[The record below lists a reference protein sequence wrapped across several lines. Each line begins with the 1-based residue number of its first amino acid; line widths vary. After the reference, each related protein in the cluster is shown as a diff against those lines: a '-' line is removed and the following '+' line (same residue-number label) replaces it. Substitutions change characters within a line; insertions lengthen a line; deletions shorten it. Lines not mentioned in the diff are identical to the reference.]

1 MHISTLLRG
10 CMVASITAVSSFSF
24 AQKVVTTEKTGQL
37 ETLITE
43 AEREK
48 TPSLRVV
55 GPINGEDIQV
65 IRTMCGRDY
74 SGYESEGTT
83 RTLDLSEALI
93 KQEAGKNYLNEQL
106 GFYNRF
112 YAPSADN
119 EIGVKMFYRCEPL
132 REIILPKTTTV
143 IAGQAFDN
151 CTSLTKCTFFA
162 GLTTIRQYAFRN
174 TKLTN
179 VELPSTLTAME
190 NKVFDGCKELTTVMF
205 TSKAVPTLPDELFS
219 NCPKLKTVIV
229 PQESLEAYKAALKLP
244 EGVTIE
250 GRAGITA
257 VRSAA
262 ASAAVVEVAR
272 FDLEGRR
279 LAQPQKGVNIVH
291 YSNGTTA
298 KVVVR

>member
-1 MHISTLLRG
+1 M
-10 CMVASITAVSSFSF
+10 
-24 AQKVVTTEKTGQL
+24 
-37 ETLITE
+37 
-43 AEREK
+43 
-48 TPSLRVV
+48 
-55 GPINGEDIQV
+55 
-65 IRTMCGRDY
+65 
-74 SGYESEGTT
+74 
-83 RTLDLSEALI
+83 
-93 KQEAGKNYLNEQL
+93 
-106 GFYNRF
+106 
-112 YAPSADN
+112 
-119 EIGVKMFYRCEPL
+119 
-132 REIILPKTTTV
+132 
-143 IAGQAFDN
+143 IAGHAFDN
-151 CTSLTKCTFFA
+151 CTSLAKCTFSP

-174 TKLTN
+174 TKLAE
-179 VELPSTLTAME
+179 VVLPSTLTAME

-250 GRAGITA
+250 GREGITA

-272 FDLEGRR
+272 FDLQGRR
-279 LAQPQKGVNIVH
+279 LAQPQKGVNIVR

>member
-1 MHISTLLRG
+1 MQVSTLLRG
-10 CMVASITAVSSFSF
+10 CMVATLTAVSTLSF

-37 ETLITE
+37 ETLIKE
-43 AEREK
+43 SEREN
-48 TPSLRVV
+48 TPSLKVV
-55 GPINGEDIQV
+55 GPINGEDIKI

-74 SGYESEGTT
+74 SGYESEGMTH
-83 RTLDLSEALI
+83 TLDLSEAQI
-93 KQEAGKNYLNEQL
+93 KQEPGKNYFNEHV

-132 REIILPKTTTV
+132 REIVLPQTTTV
-143 IAGQAFDN
+143 IAGQAFDQ
-151 CTSLTKCTFFA
+151 CTSLAKCTFSP

-205 TSKAVPTLPDELFS
+205 TGKNVPTLPDELFP
-219 NCPKLKTVIV
+219 NCPKLKTIIV
-229 PQESLEAYKAALKLP
+229 PKESLAAYTAALKLP

-250 GRAGITA
+250 GREGITA
-257 VRSAA
+257 VRSV
-262 ASAAVVEVAR
+262 ASAAPAGAPR
-272 FDLEGRR
+272 
-279 LAQPQKGVNIVH
+279 
-291 YSNGTTA
+291 
-298 KVVVR
+298 

>member
-1 MHISTLLRG
+1 
-10 CMVASITAVSSFSF
+10 MVASLTAVSSFSF

-37 ETLITE
+37 ETLISE

-74 SGYESEGTT
+74 NGYESEGTT

-93 KQEAGKNYLNEQL
+93 KQEAGKNYLNESD
-106 GFYNRF
+106 FFNRF

-119 EIGVKMFYRCEPL
+119 EIGIKMFYRCEPL

-219 NCPKLKTVIV
+219 NCPKLKTIIV
-229 PQESLEAYKAALKLP
+229 PEESLEAYKAALKLP

-250 GRAGITA
+250 GRAGIAA
-257 VRSAA
+257 VRSAT

-272 FDLEGRR
+272 FDLQGRR
-279 LAQPQKGVNIVH
+279 LAQPQKGVNIVR

>member
-10 CMVASITAVSSFSF
+10 CMVASLTAVSSFSF

-37 ETLITE
+37 ETLISE

-93 KQEAGKNYLNEQL
+93 KQEAGKNYLNESD
-106 GFYNRF
+106 FFNRF

-119 EIGVKMFYRCEPL
+119 EIGIKMFYRCEPL

-151 CTSLTKCTFFA
+151 CTSLTKCTFSA

-190 NKVFDGCKELTTVMF
+190 AKVFDGCKELTTVMF
-205 TSKAVPTLPDELFS
+205 TSKAAPSMPGELFP
-219 NCPKLKTVIV
+219 NCPKLKTIIV
-229 PQESLEAYKAALKLP
+229 PKESLAAYTAALKLP

-250 GRAGITA
+250 GREGITA
-257 VRSAA
+257 VRSV
-262 ASAAVVEVAR
+262 ASAAPVEVAR
-272 FDLEGRR
+272 FDLQGRR
-279 LAQPQKGVNIVH
+279 LAQPQKGVNIVR

>member
-1 MHISTLLRG
+1 
-10 CMVASITAVSSFSF
+10 MVASLTAVSSFSF

-37 ETLITE
+37 ETLISE

-93 KQEAGKNYLNEQL
+93 KQEAGKNYLNESD
-106 GFYNRF
+106 FFNRF

-119 EIGVKMFYRCEPL
+119 EIGIKMFYRCEPL

-151 CTSLTKCTFFA
+151 CTSLTKCTFSA

-190 NKVFDGCKELTTVMF
+190 AKVFDGCKELTTVMF
-205 TSKAVPTLPDELFS
+205 TSKAAPSMPGELFP
-219 NCPKLKTVIV
+219 NCPKLKTIIV
-229 PQESLEAYKAALKLP
+229 PKESLAAYTAALKLP

-250 GRAGITA
+250 GREGITA
-257 VRSAA
+257 VRSV
-262 ASAAVVEVAR
+262 ASAAPVEVAR
-272 FDLEGRR
+272 FDLQGRR
-279 LAQPQKGVNIVH
+279 LAQPQKGVNIVR

>member
-10 CMVASITAVSSFSF
+10 CMVASLTAVSSFSF

-37 ETLITE
+37 ETLISE

-119 EIGVKMFYRCEPL
+119 EIGIKMFYRCEPL

-143 IAGQAFDN
+143 IAGQAFDQ
-151 CTSLTKCTFFA
+151 CTSLTKCTFST

-219 NCPKLKTVIV
+219 NCPKLKTIIV

-250 GRAGITA
+250 GREGITA

-272 FDLEGRR
+272 FDLQGRR
-279 LAQPQKGVNIVH
+279 LAQPQKGVNIVR

>member
-10 CMVASITAVSSFSF
+10 CMVASLTAVSSFSF

-37 ETLITE
+37 ETLIKE
-43 AEREK
+43 SEREN
-48 TPSLRVV
+48 TPSLKVV
-55 GPINGEDIQV
+55 GPINGEDIKI
-65 IRTMCGRDY
+65 IRTMCGRDFN
-74 SGYESEGTT
+74 GYESEGMT

-119 EIGVKMFYRCEPL
+119 EIGIKMFYRCEPL

-190 NKVFDGCKELTTVMF
+190 NKVFDGCKELTTVKF
-205 TSKAVPTLPDELFS
+205 TSKAVPTLPDEIFS

-229 PQESLEAYKAALKLP
+229 PEESLEAYKAALKLP

-250 GRAGITA
+250 GREGITS

-262 ASAAVVEVAR
+262 SAFPVEVAR
-272 FDLEGRR
+272 FDLQGRR
-279 LAQPQKGVNIVH
+279 LAQPQKGVNIVR

>member
-1 MHISTLLRG
+1 MQVSTLLRG
-10 CMVASITAVSSFSF
+10 CMVATLTAVSTLSF

-37 ETLITE
+37 ETLIKE
-43 AEREK
+43 SEREN
-48 TPSLRVV
+48 TPSLKVV

-65 IRTMCGRDY
+65 IRTMCGRDF
-74 SGYESEGTT
+74 SGSESEGTT

-143 IAGQAFDN
+143 IAGYAFDN
-151 CTSLTKCTFFA
+151 CTSLAKCTFSA

-179 VELPSTLTAME
+179 VELPSTLTEME

-205 TSKAVPTLPDELFS
+205 TGKNVPTLPGELFP

-229 PQESLEAYKAALKLP
+229 PKESLEAYTAALKLP

-250 GRAGITA
+250 GREGITA
-257 VRSAA
+257 VRSLTTADA
-262 ASAAVVEVAR
+262 VEVAR
-272 FDLEGRR
+272 FDLQGRR
-279 LAQPQKGVNIVH
+279 LTQPQKGVNLVR

>member
-1 MHISTLLRG
+1 MQVSTLLRG
-10 CMVASITAVSSFSF
+10 CMVATLTAVSTLSF

-37 ETLITE
+37 ETLIKE
-43 AEREK
+43 SEREN
-48 TPSLRVV
+48 TPSLKVV

-65 IRTMCGRDY
+65 IRTMCGRDF
-74 SGYESEGTT
+74 SGYESEGMTH
-83 RTLDLSEALI
+83 TLDLSEALI
-93 KQEAGKNYLNEQL
+93 KQEAGKNYFNEDQ
-106 GFYNRF
+106 GFFNRF
-112 YAPSADN
+112 YSPSADN

-151 CTSLTKCTFFA
+151 CTSLTKCTFSA

-190 NKVFDGCKELTTVMF
+190 AKVFDGCKELTTVTF
-205 TSKAVPTLPDELFS
+205 TSKAAPSMPGELFP
-219 NCPKLKTVIV
+219 NCPKLKTIIV
-229 PQESLEAYKAALKLP
+229 PKESLAAYTAALKLP

-250 GRAGITA
+250 GREGITA

-262 ASAAVVEVAR
+262 SAAPVEVAR
-272 FDLEGRR
+272 FDLQGRR
-279 LAQPQKGVNIVH
+279 LTQPQKGVNLVR

>member
-1 MHISTLLRG
+1 MQVSTLLRG
-10 CMVASITAVSSFSF
+10 CMVATLTTVSTLSF

-119 EIGVKMFYRCEPL
+119 EIGIKMFYRCEPL

-179 VELPSTLTAME
+179 MELPSTLTAME

-205 TSKAVPTLPDELFS
+205 TGKNVPTLPDELFP
-219 NCPKLKTVIV
+219 NCPKLKTIIV
-229 PQESLEAYKAALKLP
+229 PQESLAAYTAALKLP

-250 GRAGITA
+250 GREGITA

-262 ASAAVVEVAR
+262 SAAPVEVAR
-272 FDLEGRR
+272 FDLQGRH
-279 LAQPQKGVNIVH
+279 LTQPQKGVNLVR

>member
-10 CMVASITAVSSFSF
+10 CMVASLTAVSSFSF

-37 ETLITE
+37 ETLISE

-93 KQEAGKNYLNEQL
+93 KQEAGKNYLNESD
-106 GFYNRF
+106 FFNRF

-119 EIGVKMFYRCEPL
+119 EIGIKMFYRCEPL

-151 CTSLTKCTFFA
+151 CTSLTKCTFSA

-179 VELPSTLTAME
+179 VELPSTLTEME
-190 NKVFDGCKELTTVMF
+190 AKVFDGCKELTTVTF
-205 TSKAVPTLPDELFS
+205 TSKAAPSMPGELFP
-219 NCPKLKTVIV
+219 NCPKLKTIIV
-229 PQESLEAYKAALKLP
+229 PKESLAAYTAALKLP

-250 GRAGITA
+250 GREGITA

-262 ASAAVVEVAR
+262 ASATVVEVAR
-272 FDLEGRR
+272 FDLQGRR
-279 LAQPQKGVNIVH
+279 LAQPQKGVNVVR

>member
-1 MHISTLLRG
+1 
-10 CMVASITAVSSFSF
+10 MVASLTAVSSFSF

-37 ETLITE
+37 ETLISE

-93 KQEAGKNYLNEQL
+93 KQEAGKNYLNESD
-106 GFYNRF
+106 FFNRF

-119 EIGVKMFYRCEPL
+119 EIGIKMFYRCEPL

-151 CTSLTKCTFFA
+151 CTSLTKCTFSA

-190 NKVFDGCKELTTVMF
+190 AKVFDGCKELTTVMF
-205 TSKAVPTLPDELFS
+205 TSKAAPSMPGELFP
-219 NCPKLKTVIV
+219 NCPKLKTIIV
-229 PQESLEAYKAALKLP
+229 PKESLAAYTAALKLP

-250 GRAGITA
+250 GREGITA
-257 VRSAA
+257 VRSV
-262 ASAAVVEVAR
+262 ASAAPVEVAR
-272 FDLEGRR
+272 FDLQGRR
-279 LAQPQKGVNIVH
+279 LAQPQKGVNLVR

>member
-1 MHISTLLRG
+1 
-10 CMVASITAVSSFSF
+10 
-24 AQKVVTTEKTGQL
+24 
-37 ETLITE
+37 
-43 AEREK
+43 
-48 TPSLRVV
+48 
-55 GPINGEDIQV
+55 
-65 IRTMCGRDY
+65 
-74 SGYESEGTT
+74 
-83 RTLDLSEALI
+83 
-93 KQEAGKNYLNEQL
+93 L

-119 EIGVKMFYRCEPL
+119 EIGIKMFYRCEPL

-151 CTSLTKCTFFA
+151 CTSLTKCTFSA

-190 NKVFDGCKELTTVMF
+190 AKVFDGCKELTTVTF
-205 TSKAVPTLPDELFS
+205 TSKAAPSMPGELFP
-219 NCPKLKTVIV
+219 NCPKLKTIIV
-229 PQESLEAYKAALKLP
+229 PQESLAAYTAALKLP

-250 GRAGITA
+250 GRAGIAA

-272 FDLEGRR
+272 FDFQGRR
-279 LAQPQKGVNIVH
+279 LAQPQKGVNIVR
-291 YSNGTTA
+291 YTNGTTA

>member
-1 MHISTLLRG
+1 
-10 CMVASITAVSSFSF
+10 
-24 AQKVVTTEKTGQL
+24 
-37 ETLITE
+37 
-43 AEREK
+43 
-48 TPSLRVV
+48 V

-74 SGYESEGTT
+74 SGSESEGTT

-119 EIGVKMFYRCEPL
+119 EIGIKMFYRCEPL

-151 CTSLTKCTFFA
+151 CTSLTKCTFSA

-190 NKVFDGCKELTTVMF
+190 AKVFDGCKELTTVTF
-205 TSKAVPTLPDELFS
+205 TSKAAPSMPGELFP
-219 NCPKLKTVIV
+219 NCPKLKTIIV
-229 PQESLEAYKAALKLP
+229 PQESLAAYTAALKLP

-250 GRAGITA
+250 GREGITA

-262 ASAAVVEVAR
+262 SAAPVEVAR
-272 FDLEGRR
+272 FDLQGRR
-279 LAQPQKGVNIVH
+279 LTQPQKGVNLVR

>member
-1 MHISTLLRG
+1 
-10 CMVASITAVSSFSF
+10 MVATLTAVSTLSF

-37 ETLITE
+37 ETLISE

-93 KQEAGKNYLNEQL
+93 KQEAGKNYLNESD
-106 GFYNRF
+106 FFNRF

-119 EIGVKMFYRCEPL
+119 EIGIKMFYRCEPL

-151 CTSLTKCTFFA
+151 CTSLTKCTFSA

-190 NKVFDGCKELTTVMF
+190 AKVFDGCKELTTVTF
-205 TSKAVPTLPDELFS
+205 TSKAAPSMPGELFP
-219 NCPKLKTVIV
+219 NCPKLKTIIV
-229 PQESLEAYKAALKLP
+229 PQESLAAYTAALKLP

-250 GRAGITA
+250 GREGITA

-262 ASAAVVEVAR
+262 SAAPVEVAR
-272 FDLEGRR
+272 FDLQGRR
-279 LAQPQKGVNIVH
+279 LTQPQKGVNIVR

>member
-1 MHISTLLRG
+1 
-10 CMVASITAVSSFSF
+10 MVASLTAVSSFSF

-37 ETLITE
+37 ETLIKE
-43 AEREK
+43 SEREN
-48 TPSLRVV
+48 TPSLKVV
-55 GPINGEDIQV
+55 GPINGEDIKI
-65 IRTMCGRDY
+65 IRTMCGRDFN
-74 SGYESEGTT
+74 GYESEGMT

-119 EIGVKMFYRCEPL
+119 EIGIKMFYRCEPL

-190 NKVFDGCKELTTVMF
+190 NKVFDGCKELTTVKF

-229 PQESLEAYKAALKLP
+229 PEESLEAYKAALKLP

-250 GRAGITA
+250 GREGITS

-262 ASAAVVEVAR
+262 SAFPVEVAR
-272 FDLEGRR
+272 FDLQGRR
-279 LAQPQKGVNIVH
+279 LAQPQKGVNIVR

>member
-74 SGYESEGTT
+74 GGYESEGTT

-106 GFYNRF
+106 GFY
-112 YAPSADN
+112 
-119 EIGVKMFYRCEPL
+119 IGIKMFYRCEPL

-272 FDLEGRR
+272 FDLQGRR
-279 LAQPQKGVNIVH
+279 LAQPQKGVNIVR

>member
-1 MHISTLLRG
+1 
-10 CMVASITAVSSFSF
+10 MVATLTAVSTLSF

-37 ETLITE
+37 ETLIKE
-43 AEREK
+43 SEREN
-48 TPSLRVV
+48 TPSLKVV

-74 SGYESEGTT
+74 NGYESEGTT

-93 KQEAGKNYLNEQL
+93 KQEAGKNYLNESD
-106 GFYNRF
+106 FFNRF

-119 EIGVKMFYRCEPL
+119 EIGIKMFYRCEPL

-151 CTSLTKCTFFA
+151 CTSLTKCTFSA

-174 TKLTN
+174 TKLAE

-229 PQESLEAYKAALKLP
+229 PEESLEAYKAALKLP

-272 FDLEGRR
+272 FDLQGRR
-279 LAQPQKGVNIVH
+279 LAQPQKGVNIVR

>member
-1 MHISTLLRG
+1 
-10 CMVASITAVSSFSF
+10 MVATLTAVSTLSF

-37 ETLITE
+37 ETLIKE
-43 AEREK
+43 SEREN
-48 TPSLRVV
+48 TPSLKVV

-74 SGYESEGTT
+74 NGYESEGTT

-93 KQEAGKNYLNEQL
+93 KQEAGKNYLNESD
-106 GFYNRF
+106 FFNRF

-119 EIGVKMFYRCEPL
+119 EIGIKMFYRCEPL

-151 CTSLTKCTFFA
+151 CTSLTKCTFSA

-174 TKLTN
+174 TKLAE

-205 TSKAVPTLPDELFS
+205 TSKAVPTLPDEIFS

-229 PQESLEAYKAALKLP
+229 PEESLEAYKAALKLP

-272 FDLEGRR
+272 FDLQGRR
-279 LAQPQKGVNIVH
+279 LAQPQKGVNIVR

>member
-1 MHISTLLRG
+1 
-10 CMVASITAVSSFSF
+10 MVATLTAVSTLSF

-37 ETLITE
+37 ETLIKE
-43 AEREK
+43 SEREN
-48 TPSLRVV
+48 TPSLKVV

-65 IRTMCGRDY
+65 IRTMCGRDF
-74 SGYESEGTT
+74 SGSESEGTT
-83 RTLDLSEALI
+83 RTLDLSEAQI
-93 KQEAGKNYLNEQL
+93 KQEAGKNYFNEHV
-106 GFYNRF
+106 GFFNRF
-112 YAPSADN
+112 FGPSADN

-151 CTSLTKCTFFA
+151 CTSLTKCTFSA
-162 GLTTIRQYAFRN
+162 GLTTIRQYAFHN

-179 VELPSTLTAME
+179 VELPSKLNAME
-190 NKVFDGCKELTTVMF
+190 AKVFDGCKELTTVMF
-205 TSKAVPTLPDELFS
+205 TGKNVPTLPDELFP
-219 NCPKLKTVIV
+219 NCPKLKTIIV

-272 FDLEGRR
+272 FDLQGRR
-279 LAQPQKGVNIVH
+279 LAQPQKGVNIVR

>member
-10 CMVASITAVSSFSF
+10 CMVASLTAVSSFSF

-37 ETLITE
+37 ETLISE

-74 SGYESEGTT
+74 NGYESEGTT

-93 KQEAGKNYLNEQL
+93 KQEAGKNYLNESD
-106 GFYNRF
+106 FFNRF

-119 EIGVKMFYRCEPL
+119 EIGIKMFYRCEPL

-219 NCPKLKTVIV
+219 NCPKLKTIIV
-229 PQESLEAYKAALKLP
+229 PEESLEAYKAALKLP

-250 GRAGITA
+250 GRAGIAA
-257 VRSAA
+257 VRSAT

-272 FDLEGRR
+272 FDLQGRR
-279 LAQPQKGVNIVH
+279 LAQPQKGVNIVR

>member
-1 MHISTLLRG
+1 MHSSTLLRG
-10 CMVASITAVSSFSF
+10 CMVASLTAVSSFSF

-65 IRTMCGRDY
+65 IRTMCGRDF
-74 SGYESEGTT
+74 SGSESEGTT

-119 EIGVKMFYRCEPL
+119 EIGIKMFYRCEPL

-151 CTSLTKCTFFA
+151 CTSLMKCTLFA

-190 NKVFDGCKELTTVMF
+190 NKVFDGCKELTTVVF
-205 TSKAVPTLPDELFS
+205 TGKNVPTLPDELFP

-229 PQESLEAYKAALKLP
+229 PEESLEAYKAALKLP

-250 GRAGITA
+250 GRAGIAA

-272 FDLEGRR
+272 FDLQGRR
-279 LAQPQKGVNIVH
+279 LAQPQKGVNIVR

>member
-1 MHISTLLRG
+1 
-10 CMVASITAVSSFSF
+10 MVASLTAISSFSF

-37 ETLITE
+37 ETLIKE
-43 AEREK
+43 SEREN
-48 TPSLRVV
+48 TPSLKVV
-55 GPINGEDIQV
+55 GPINGEDIKI
-65 IRTMCGRDY
+65 IRIMCGRDF
-74 SGYESEGTT
+74 SGSESEGTT
-83 RTLDLSEALI
+83 RTLDLSEAQI
-93 KQEAGKNYLNEQL
+93 KQEAGKNYFNEHV
-106 GFYNRF
+106 GFFNRF
-112 YAPSADN
+112 YSPSADN

-143 IAGQAFDN
+143 IAGYAFDN
-151 CTSLTKCTFFA
+151 CTSLAKCTFFA

-205 TSKAVPTLPDELFS
+205 TGKNVPTLPDELFP

-229 PQESLEAYKAALKLP
+229 PEESLEAYKAALKLP

-250 GRAGITA
+250 GREGITA
-257 VRSAA
+257 VRSLTTADA
-262 ASAAVVEVAR
+262 VEVAR
-272 FDLEGRR
+272 FDLQGRR
-279 LAQPQKGVNIVH
+279 LTQPQKGVNLVR

>member
-1 MHISTLLRG
+1 MQVSTLLRG
-10 CMVASITAVSSFSF
+10 CMVATLTAVSTLSF

-37 ETLITE
+37 ETLIKE
-43 AEREK
+43 SEREN
-48 TPSLRVV
+48 TPSLKVV

-74 SGYESEGTT
+74 NGYESEGTT

-93 KQEAGKNYLNEQL
+93 KQEAGKNYLNESD
-106 GFYNRF
+106 FFNRF

-119 EIGVKMFYRCEPL
+119 EIGIKMFYRCEPL

-151 CTSLTKCTFFA
+151 CTSLTKCTFSA

-174 TKLTN
+174 TKLAE

-229 PQESLEAYKAALKLP
+229 PEESLEAYKAALKLP

-272 FDLEGRR
+272 FDLQGRR
-279 LAQPQKGVNIVH
+279 LAQPQKGVNIVR

>member
-1 MHISTLLRG
+1 
-10 CMVASITAVSSFSF
+10 MVATLTAVSTLSF

-37 ETLITE
+37 ETLIKE
-43 AEREK
+43 SEREN
-48 TPSLRVV
+48 TPSLKVV
-55 GPINGEDIQV
+55 GPINGEDIKI
-65 IRTMCGRDY
+65 IRIMCGRDF
-74 SGYESEGTT
+74 SGYESEGMTH
-83 RTLDLSEALI
+83 TLDLSEAQI
-93 KQEAGKNYLNEQL
+93 KQEAGKNYFNEQL

-132 REIILPKTTTV
+132 REIILPKTTV

-151 CTSLTKCTFFA
+151 CTSLTKCTFSA

-190 NKVFDGCKELTTVMF
+190 AKVFDGCKELTTVTF
-205 TSKAVPTLPDELFS
+205 TSKAAPSMPGELFP
-219 NCPKLKTVIV
+219 NCPKLKTIIV
-229 PQESLEAYKAALKLP
+229 PKESLEAYTAALKLP

-250 GRAGITA
+250 GRAGIAA

-272 FDLEGRR
+272 FDLQGRH
-279 LAQPQKGVNIVH
+279 LIQPQKGVNIVR